1 MRQDLEKMYH
11 CAQILFLQEMQSPFM
26 SQLCWQWHLESSR
39 INTTLLISHLTAR
52 WVTLFVG
59 WQAHNHYG
67 KAPPNVSLY
76 SSTMYIWRASSKLSL
91 ECVVNGASPEL
102 SSIYA
107 KPLQL

>member
-1 MRQDLEKMYH
+1 
-11 CAQILFLQEMQSPFM
+11 MQSPFI

-59 WQAHNHYG
+59 RFRIVTIMASSSPSSNFVLH
-67 KAPPNVSLY
+67 SLY
-76 SSTMYIWRASSKLSL
+76 CSSMYIWRASSKLSP
-91 ECVVNGASPEL
+91 ECVVNGGAEFPEL

>member
-1 MRQDLEKMYH
+1 MQQDLAKMYH

-59 WQAHNHYG
+59 RFRI
-67 KAPPNVSLY
+67 V
-76 SSTMYIWRASSKLSL
+76 TIMASFPYPTL
-91 ECVVNGASPEL
+91 
-102 SSIYA
+102 
-107 KPLQL
+107 